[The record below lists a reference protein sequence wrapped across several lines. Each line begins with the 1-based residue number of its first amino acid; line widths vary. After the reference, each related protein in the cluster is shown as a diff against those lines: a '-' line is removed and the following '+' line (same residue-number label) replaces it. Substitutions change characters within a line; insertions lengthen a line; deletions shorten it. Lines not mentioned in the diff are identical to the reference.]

1 MQEYEQIKNLEMQ
14 TIELV
19 SKIRELETLLQA
31 EELKTSKQKKQ
42 IRILKEEL
50 AAEVNVS
57 KMKDLTI
64 KNLKSL
70 LDNERTKENQ

>member
-1 MQEYEQIKNLEMQ
+1 MQEYEQIKNLEVQ
-14 TIELV
+14 TIELI

-31 EELKTSKQKKQ
+31 EESKTSKQKKQ

-50 AAEVNVS
+50 AAEINVS

-64 KNLKSL
+64 KNLKAL
-70 LDNERTKENQ
+70 LDAERASSDQ

>member
-14 TIELV
+14 TIELI

-31 EELKTSKQKKQ
+31 EEDKTSKQKKQ

-50 AAEVNVS
+50 AAEINVS

-64 KNLKSL
+64 KNLKAL
-70 LDNERTKENQ
+70 LDEERASNKK

>member
-14 TIELV
+14 TIELI
-19 SKIRELETLLQA
+19 SKIRELEILLQA
-31 EELKTSKQKKQ
+31 EEGKTSKQKKQ

-50 AAEVNVS
+50 AAEINVS

-64 KNLKSL
+64 KNLKAL
-70 LDNERTKENQ
+70 LDAERASSDQ

>member
-14 TIELV
+14 TIELI

-31 EELKTSKQKKQ
+31 EELKTSKQKKK

-70 LDNERTKENQ
+70 LDNERTKDK

>member
-14 TIELV
+14 TIELI
-19 SKIRELETLLQA
+19 SKIRELEALLQA
-31 EELKTSKQKKQ
+31 EEDKTSKQKKQ

-50 AAEVNVS
+50 AAEINVS

-64 KNLKSL
+64 KNLKAL
-70 LDNERTKENQ
+70 LDAERASGDQ

>member
-14 TIELV
+14 TIELI
-19 SKIRELETLLQA
+19 SKIRELETLLQV
-31 EELKTSKQKKQ
+31 EEGKTSKQKKQ

-50 AAEVNVS
+50 AAETNVS

-64 KNLKSL
+64 KNLKAL
-70 LDNERTKENQ
+70 LDAERASNKK

>member
-14 TIELV
+14 TIELI

-31 EELKTSKQKKQ
+31 EEDKTSKQKKQ

-50 AAEVNVS
+50 AAETNVS

-64 KNLKSL
+64 KNLKAL
-70 LDNERTKENQ
+70 LDAERASNKK

>member
-14 TIELV
+14 TIELI
-19 SKIRELETLLQA
+19 SKIRELEALLQA
-31 EELKTSKQKKQ
+31 EEDKTSKQKKQ

-50 AAEVNVS
+50 AAEINVS

-64 KNLKSL
+64 KNLKAL
-70 LDNERTKENQ
+70 LDAERASSNQ

>member
-14 TIELV
+14 TIELI

-31 EELKTSKQKKQ
+31 EESKTSKQKKQ

-50 AAEVNVS
+50 AAEINVS

-64 KNLKSL
+64 KNLKAL
-70 LDNERTKENQ
+70 LDAERASNKK

>member
-14 TIELV
+14 TIELI
-19 SKIRELETLLQA
+19 SKIRELEILLQA
-31 EELKTSKQKKQ
+31 EESRVSKQKKQ

-50 AAEVNVS
+50 AAETNVS

-70 LDNERTKENQ
+70 LDNERAKDKQ

>member
-14 TIELV
+14 TIELI

-31 EELKTSKQKKQ
+31 EESKTSKQKKQ

-50 AAEVNVS
+50 AAETNVS

-64 KNLKSL
+64 KNLKAL
-70 LDNERTKENQ
+70 LDAERASNKK

>member
-14 TIELV
+14 TIELI
-19 SKIRELETLLQA
+19 SKIRELEALLQA
-31 EELKTSKQKKQ
+31 EESKTSKQKKQ

-50 AAEVNVS
+50 AAEINVS

-64 KNLKSL
+64 KNLKAL
-70 LDNERTKENQ
+70 LDAERASSNQ